1 MRDPVD
7 RMARSANERI
17 DEQQARVKGRF
28 ITFYAGLLLLN
39 AMGRWHSLRAI
50 AE

>member
-1 MRDPVD
+1 
-7 RMARSANERI
+7 MARSANERI

-39 AMGRWHSLRAI
+39 AMGRWRSLRAI